1 MPTHYKPRKIS
12 QIMNTDSKIAVIGK
26 VVQVDQNSFVLND
39 DTGKAEIFSEEAVEQ
54 NKVVRAF
61 CTIAEGKL
69 KAEIVQKLE
78 NFDLN
83 LFKKIEELY
92 NRAGL

>member
-1 MPTHYKPRKIS
+1 MPTYYKPRKIS
-12 QIMNTDSKIAVIGK
+12 QIMNADNKIAVVGRVI
-26 VVQVDQNSFVLND
+26 QIDENSFILDD

-54 NKVVRAF
+54 NKIVRAF
-61 CTIAEGKL
+61 CAIAEGKL

-92 NRAGL
+92 NRAGV